1 MSLNHFGSE
10 WCQLQRVF
18 CKCIVP
24 AGNIYAAGRRYARDI
39 NIPVCAPIGLR
50 RPTINI
56 YYKQSAPS
64 PYVLAITI
72 VLFGV
77 SNGITAALVIAETT
91 TAESNLIHGAVRSY
105 HAATRELSDQDSD
118 EERRGG
124 RGGGGRGGG
133 GRGTTYY
140 YGGGNPSL
148 GLMNTNGV
156 TRYKEKKCNR
166 FTN

>member
-1 MSLNHFGSE
+1 MVIWTSLR
-10 WCQLQRVF
+10 L
-18 CKCIVP
+18 
-24 AGNIYAAGRRYARDI
+24 
-39 NIPVCAPIGLR
+39 LR
-50 RPTINI
+50 L
-56 YYKQSAPS
+56 
-64 PYVLAITI
+64 VLAITI

-105 HAATRELSDQDSD
+105 HAATRELLDQDSD

-124 RGGGGRGGG
+124 R
-133 GRGTTYY
+133 
-140 YGGGNPSL
+140 GGNPSL

-166 FTN
+166 FTNWFKQLFNKKVKKCPKKEEEDSRRLRG